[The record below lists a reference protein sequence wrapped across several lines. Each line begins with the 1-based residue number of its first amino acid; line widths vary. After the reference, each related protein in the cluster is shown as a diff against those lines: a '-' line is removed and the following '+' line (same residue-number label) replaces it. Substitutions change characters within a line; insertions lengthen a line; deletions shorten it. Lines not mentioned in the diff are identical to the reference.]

1 MIDLES
7 GCESDNISGREE
19 LKEYE
24 AAGTASD
31 AIGDSGCDLSFVELA
46 YPAGE

>member
-24 AAGTASD
+24 AA
-31 AIGDSGCDLSFVELA
+31 SGCDLSFVELA